1 MKSLKNISGT
11 KIWFLT
17 LSAFVGLSSLNSALA
32 LFIRPDGALLGLEE
46 LLPAF
51 ERLPLG
57 EVLFKNYI
65 FAAAV
70 LLLFCAVPNGVA
82 AVLVFKE
89 HPAGMWLVLGCG
101 AVAAAVRGVK
111 RWVLSPDVYLL
122 DFLLTAAAA
131 LQIISAAA
139 VLISRFVMRKK
150 QRGAQK

>member
-65 FAAAV
+65 FAA
-70 LLLFCAVPNGVA
+70 
-82 AVLVFKE
+82 E
-89 HPAGMWLVLGCG
+89 
-101 AVAAAVRGVK
+101 
-111 RWVLSPDVYLL
+111 
-122 DFLLTAAAA
+122 A
-131 LQIISAAA
+131 LQIISAAG

>member
-11 KIWFLT
+11 KIWFPT

-57 EVLFKNYI
+57 ELLFKNYI

-70 LLLFCAVPNGVA
+70 LLLFCAVPNGAA

-111 RWVLSPDVYLL
+111 LWVLSPDVYLL
-122 DFLLTAAAA
+122 DFLLTAAA
-131 LQIISAAA
+131 LQIISDAA

-150 QRGAQK
+150 QCGAQK